1 VITRIVALSACLFIS
16 TAIVAKASKTEQV
29 PPRQQL
35 SQLPRLFD
43 SWRGR
48 DHAPFTP
55 EVMKVLGA
63 DDYVSRSYAAPN
75 NAYVGLYV
83 GYYESQR
90 QGDAIHSPLNCL
102 PGAGWQPL
110 AKSYLTVP
118 VRRADGSTVEVTVN
132 RYVIEKGLDRQ
143 VVLYWYHSHGRVV
156 ANEYR
161 SKILMVYD
169 AMRLNRSDAALVRI
183 TSPKLGSHATAE
195 AEAETRA
202 VEFLKDVFPLVDGI
216 LPS

>member
-1 VITRIVALSACLFIS
+1 MTTRIVALSVCLFLS
-16 TAIVAKASKTEQV
+16 TAIIAKASRTEQV
-29 PPRQQL
+29 PPRKL
-35 SQLPRLFD
+35 LAEMPRQFET
-43 SWRGR
+43 WRGR
-48 DHAPFTP
+48 DYAPLTP

-63 DDYVSRSYAAPN
+63 DDYVNRYYITPAN
-75 NAYVGLYV
+75 TYVGLYV

-110 AKSYLTVP
+110 AKTYLTVQ
-118 VRRADGSTVEVTVN
+118 VARADGTTIDITVN
-132 RYVIEKGLDRQ
+132 RYVIEKGLERQ
-143 VVLYWYHSHGRVV
+143 VVLYWYQSHGRVV

-169 AMRLNRSDAALVRI
+169 AARLNRSDAALVRI
-183 TSPKLGSHATAE
+183 TSPKLGTDAE
-195 AEAETRA
+195 AEADAERRA
-202 VEFLKDVFPLVDGI
+202 VEFVKAVFPLLDGI